1 MDYYSILGITK
12 SANQDD
18 IKKAYRKLASK
29 HHPDRG
35 GDTAKFQQ
43 IEEAYRTLSDDQ
55 TRAQY
60 DNPMPQYQFNTGNMH
75 DMGDMF
81 GAMFGANPFGGGF
94 RQQSRKNGNIN
105 IRVEM
110 TLEEILVGKEITG
123 SIRLPSGKDQALQLS
138 IPQGVQNGDAIRF
151 RGLGEDSIPNVP
163 RGDVIAQI
171 VELPHPRFK
180 RDGRNLYAEIS
191 ISAFDAML
199 GKTVRFITLENKELE
214 IKVPSGIQPGQMIKC
229 DSYGLP
235 AGPHN
240 IHRGTLF
247 IQVQVSI
254 PKILF
259 TEDRKEIEQLSDRYR
274 T

>member
-94 RQQSRKNGNIN
+94 RQQSRKNRNIN

-214 IKVPSGIQPGQMIKC
+214 IKVPSGIQPGQLIKC

>member
-81 GAMFGANPFGGGF
+81 GAMFGANPFGGF
-94 RQQSRKNGNIN
+94 RQQSRKNRNIN

-123 SIRLPSGKDQALQLS
+123 SIRLPSGKEQALQLS

-199 GKTVRFITLENKELE
+199 GKTVRFNTLEDKELE

-240 IHRGTLF
+240 THRGTLF

>member
-18 IKKAYRKLASK
+18 IKTAYRKLASK

-60 DNPMPQYQFNTGNMH
+60 DNPAPQYQFNTGNMH

-81 GAMFGANPFGGGF
+81 GAMFGGNPFGGGF
-94 RQQSRKNGNIN
+94 RQQSRKNRNIN

-110 TLEEILVGKEITG
+110 TLEEILVGKEVTG

-151 RGLGEDSIPNVP
+151 RGMGEDSIPNMP

-199 GKTVRFITLENKELE
+199 GKTVRFNTLEDKELE
-214 IKVPSGIQPGQMIKC
+214 IKVPAGIQPGQLIKC

-235 AGPHN
+235 ASPHN

-254 PKILF
+254 PKTLF
-259 TEDRKEIEQLSDRYR
+259 TEDRKQIEQLSDRYN